1 MLPKVLDEAYEVCC
15 FKILIDI
22 FLLLFHICSFLFSS
36 SLYQLMGLAPHIPIE
51 RCRLVKYDIKD
62 KVMDQSLDLD
72 EVIKFFLFIIIIINI
87 VS

>member
-1 MLPKVLDEAYEVCC
+1 
-15 FKILIDI
+15 
-22 FLLLFHICSFLFSS
+22 
-36 SLYQLMGLAPHIPIE
+36 MGLAPHIPIE
-51 RCRLVKYDIKD
+51 RCRLVEYNIRD

>member
-22 FLLLFHICSFLFSS
+22 FLLLYHFFSS
-36 SLYQLMGLAPHIPIE
+36 SLYQLMKLAPHIPIE
-51 RCRLVKYDIKD
+51 RCRLVKYNIKNE
-62 KVMDQSLDLD
+62 VMDQSLDLD
-72 EVIKFFLFIIIIINI
+72 EVIKFFLFIIMIINI